1 MTTDNLETRAINT
14 IRFLSADAV
23 QQANSG
29 HPGLPMGA
37 AAMAFVVWT
46 RHLRHNP
53 HNPKWAG
60 RDRFLLSGG
69 HGSMLLYSLL
79 HLTGYSLPLDELKNF
94 RQWGSRTPGHP
105 EYGLTPGVEMT
116 TGPLG
121 QGFATGVGMA
131 IASTHLAAVYSPE
144 LFDNFIYAIVTD
156 GDLMEGVASEAASLA
171 GHLQLGKLIYLY
183 DDNHISIDGSTN
195 LAFTEDRAKRFE
207 AYGWHVQHVA
217 DGNDV
222 EAIDAAVRAAKAD
235 PRPSIIMCRTIIGF
249 GAPKK
254 QGTSK
259 AHGEPLGNEELN
271 AAKENLNWPKEPRF
285 YIPDD
290 VLDLYREA
298 VERGHELEAEWNK
311 KFSAYKKANPEKGV
325 ELERRLAG
333 VLPKGWT
340 KLLPVFPADAKGMAT
355 RAASGKVINALAP
368 IIPELLGGSADLA
381 PSNNTRIDGLPDF
394 QKETPQGRNFHFG
407 VREHAMA
414 AALNGMALFGG
425 LIPYGGTFLVFS
437 DYNRPAIRIAA
448 LSHTPSIF
456 VFTHDSI
463 GLGED
468 GPTHQ
473 PVEQLAALRAMPN
486 LTVIRPADANE
497 TAQAWKVA
505 LENRRGPTVLALT
518 RQSVP
523 TFPPSSQP
531 TVEKGAYVLAHLGRK
546 IPDVILMASGSE
558 VSLVMDAAKA
568 LHEKGHS
575 VRVVSFPCWE
585 LFEKQDEAYRESV
598 LPKKVAARVAI
609 EAGVGMGWE
618 RYVGAGGRVVSIE
631 RFGASAPYKVIYEK
645 FGLTVENVIA
655 QARAVMPKPPAK
667 KPVKPKS
674 KPKKP
679 ARRKR

>member
-1 MTTDNLETRAINT
+1 MTTDLQNRAINT
-14 IRFLSADAV
+14 IRFLSADGV

-37 AAMAFVVWT
+37 AALAFTIWT

-53 HNPKWAG
+53 RNPKWMG

-79 HLTGYSLPLDELKNF
+79 HLTGYDLSLDELKHF
-94 RQWGSRTPGHP
+94 RQWGTRTPGHP

-131 IASTHLAAVYSPE
+131 IAATHLAAVYSPE

-183 DDNHISIDGSTN
+183 DDNHISIDGSTD
-195 LAFTEDRAKRFE
+195 LAFTEDRAARFA
-207 AYGWHVQHVA
+207 AYNWHVQKVD

-222 EAIDAAVRAAKAD
+222 EAIDAAIQAAKLD

-249 GAPKK
+249 GAPHR
-254 QGTSK
+254 QGTSQ
-259 AHGEPLGNEELN
+259 AHGEPLGDEELN
-271 AAKENLNWPKEPRF
+271 AAKDNLGWPKEPRF

-290 VLDLYREA
+290 VLAFYREA
-298 VERGHELEAEWNK
+298 VDRGRADENTWNQ
-311 KFSAYKKANPEKGV
+311 KFAAYKQANPEKGT
-325 ELERRLAG
+325 ELERRLSG
-333 VLPKGWT
+333 KFPKGWE
-340 KLLPVFPADAKGMAT
+340 KNLPVFPADAKGMAT
-355 RAASGKVINALAP
+355 RAASGKVINALAATL
-368 IIPELLGGSADLA
+368 PELLGGSADLA
-381 PSNNTRIDGLPDF
+381 PSNNTKIDGQPAF
-394 QKETPQGRNFHFG
+394 QKDSSQGHNFHFG
-407 VREHAMA
+407 VREHGMA

-437 DYNRPAIRIAA
+437 DYNRPAIRVAA
-448 LSHTPSIF
+448 LSHIPSIF

-473 PVEQLAALRAMPN
+473 PVEHLAALRAIPN

-505 LENRRGPTVLALT
+505 LENRHGPTVLALT
-518 RQSVP
+518 RQNVP
-523 TFPPSSQP
+523 TFDVTQIANLRF
-531 TVEKGAYVLAHLGRK
+531 GAYVLATFGK
-546 IPDVILMASGSE
+546 KTPDIILMASGSE
-558 VSLVMDAAKA
+558 VSLVYEAAKV
-568 LHEKGHS
+568 LHEKGSS
-575 VRVVSFPCWE
+575 VRVVSFPSWE
-585 LFEKQDEAYRESV
+585 LFEKQDKAYRESV
-598 LPKKVAARVAI
+598 LPKKVTARIAV
-609 EAGVGMGWE
+609 EAGVGLGWE
-618 RYVGAGGRVVSIE
+618 RYVGAGGRVISIE

-645 FGLTVENVIA
+645 LGLTVENILA
-655 QARAVMPKPPAK
+655 QAKAILPKKKIVKKVAK
-667 KPVKPKS
+667 KSVKAK
-674 KPKKP
+674 
-679 ARRKR
+679 RK

>member
-222 EAIDAAVRAAKAD
+222 EAIDAAIRAAKAD

-259 AHGEPLGNEELN
+259 AHGEPLGDEELN

-290 VLDLYREA
+290 VLDFYREA

-311 KFSAYKKANPEKGV
+311 KFSAYKKANPDKGV

-340 KLLPVFPADAKGMAT
+340 KLLPIFPADTKGMAT

>member
-171 GHLQLGKLIYLY
+171 GHLQLGRLIYLY

-195 LAFTEDRAKRFE
+195 LAFTEDRGKRFE

-222 EAIDAAVRAAKAD
+222 EAIDAAIRAAKAD

-259 AHGEPLGNEELN
+259 VHGEPLGDEELN

-290 VLDLYREA
+290 VLDFYREA

-311 KFSAYKKANPEKGV
+311 KFSAYKKANPDKGV

-340 KLLPVFPADAKGMAT
+340 KLLPVFPADEKGMAT

>member
-171 GHLQLGKLIYLY
+171 GHLQLGRLIYLY

-195 LAFTEDRAKRFE
+195 LAFTEDRGKRFE

-222 EAIDAAVRAAKAD
+222 EAIDAAIRAAKAD

-259 AHGEPLGNEELN
+259 VHGEPLGDEELN

-290 VLDLYREA
+290 VLDFYREA

-311 KFSAYKKANPEKGV
+311 KFSAYKKANPDKGV

-340 KLLPVFPADAKGMAT
+340 KLLPIFPADTKGMAT